1 MSARTTNLHLDMSEN
16 AARLGKLFLDTVAE
30 LVSLKDQIES
40 GLDADGTARTHI
52 GAFAMMLQDTGLEPI
67 LREEFDMIR
76 RPAGNGG

>member
-1 MSARTTNLHLDMSEN
+1 MIDLRVDKSEN
-16 AARLGKLFLDTVAE
+16 GARLGKLFLDTVAE
-30 LVSLKDQIES
+30 LVSLKEQIDS
-40 GLDADGTARTHI
+40 GLDPDGTARTHI